1 MREYVIMTDSS
12 CDLPSWKLEE
22 IGVEVVPL
30 TVDVDGKTYV
40 NYPDWRDIE
49 PHAFFEVLRGGA
61 PAKTSAPAVGVF
73 KSAMSAVLDTGKDLF
88 YIGFTSSLSG
98 TYNAG
103 RLAVEQLSKEYPD
116 RHIISIDSLCASLGQ
131 GLYVSLVAQKKAEGA
146 TIEEA
151 FDFAN
156 SLKLKICHW
165 FTVDDL
171 HFLKR
176 GGRVSATTA
185 IIGTTLGIKPVMH
198 MDAEGRLTKF
208 EIARGRKASV
218 RKLADKLREGCEEFD
233 TAYIV
238 HGDCED
244 DARRLEEMVKE
255 DGIKTVLI
263 NSLGPVIGAHSGP
276 GTLAL
281 FYVGNNR

>member
-1 MREYVIMTDSS
+1 MQDYVILTDSS
-12 CDLPSWKLEE
+12 CDLPEWKLEQL
-22 IGVEVVPL
+22 GVEVVPL
-30 TVDVDGKTYV
+30 SVDMGGKTYI
-40 NYPDWRDIE
+40 NYSDWRDIE
-49 PHAFFEVLRGGA
+49 PSAFFGKLRDGA
-61 PAKTSAPAVGVF
+61 TAKTAAPSVF
-73 KSAMSAVLDTGKDLF
+73 AFKAAMTAALEVGKDVL
-88 YIGFTSSLSG
+88 YIGFSSSLSG

-103 RLAVEQLSKEYPD
+103 RLAAEQLSKEYPD
-116 RHIISIDSLCASLGQ
+116 RHLIAVDSLCASLGQ

-146 TIEEA
+146 SIEEA
-151 FDFAN
+151 FDYAN
-156 SLKLKICHW
+156 ALKFRICHW

-171 HFLKR
+171 YFLKR

-208 EIARGRKASV
+208 EIARGRKTSV
-218 RKLADKLREGCEEFD
+218 RKLAEKLREGCED
-233 TAYIV
+233 YTTAYIV

-244 DARRLEEMVKE
+244 EARRLEEMARE
-255 DGIKTVLI
+255 AGIKDVMI
-263 NSLGPVIGAHSGP
+263 NMLGPVIGAHSGP